1 MHPIENIIWK
11 ALTTRQTQFAESRA
25 HARRFL
31 PEVTLLSAFDEPNAA
46 GYASLRELVRE
57 GETLAIFID
66 REFESAPGWQL
77 VAKAPLVQM
86 ICEHFKPAENDTT
99 KKIVPLG
106 LADSPEMMA
115 LTALTKPGPFGPR
128 THELGYYAGIR
139 VDGKL
144 VAMAGERLKVPGHTE
159 VSAVC
164 THPDHL
170 GQGYAQALMSD
181 VMRQIIARGETP
193 ILHSRADNARAIAI
207 YEKLGFRTSKE
218 WHFAVLRKV
227 TERDVKRGQSSES
240 TLKP

>member
-1 MHPIENIIWK
+1 MKPLHNIIWT
-11 ALTTRQTQFAESRA
+11 ALATRQTQFAESRP

-31 PEVTLLSAFDEPNAA
+31 PEVTLLSAFDEPNAE
-46 GYASLRELVRE
+46 GYASLRELIRE

-66 REFESAPGWQL
+66 EEFSSAPGWQL

-86 ICEHFKPAENDTT
+86 ICEHFAPAANDAS
-99 KKIVPLG
+99 KQIVRLG
-106 LADSPEMMA
+106 QSDSEQMQA

-139 VDGKL
+139 VEGKL

-207 YEKLGFRTSKE
+207 YEKLGFRISKE

-227 TERDVKRGQSSES
+227 KRDRE
-240 TLKP
+240 